1 MAFALQ
7 LTTGAESKGA
17 AVATSKAVLT
27 ISSKNYSSWSLRGW
41 LLARFAGLPFVEKV
55 VAPDDPEVRAEML
68 LLASSIRVP
77 SLKDGPVTIWDT
89 LAIAEYLNETPPE
102 GRPAA
107 GRARWRARTAARS
120 AARCTP
126 ASPTCARRCR

>member
-1 MAFALQ
+1 MALCVALW
-7 LTTGAESKGA
+7 TDAVFKGV
-17 AVATSKAVLT
+17 AVATTKAVLT

-77 SLKDGPVTIWDT
+77 SLKDGPVKVWDT
-89 LAIAEYLNETPPE
+89 LA
-102 GRPAA
+102 
-107 GRARWRARTAARS
+107 
-120 AARCTP
+120 
-126 ASPTCARRCR
+126 SPST